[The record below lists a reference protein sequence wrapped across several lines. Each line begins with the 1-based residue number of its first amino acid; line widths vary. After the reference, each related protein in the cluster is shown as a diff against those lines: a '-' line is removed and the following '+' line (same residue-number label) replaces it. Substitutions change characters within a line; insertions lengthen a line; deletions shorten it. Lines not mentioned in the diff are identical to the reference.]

1 MPNWVK
7 NKVRAVNKEDTAKL
21 IAMLV
26 KDGPHGKM
34 TNFNNI
40 IQMPDELR
48 NTTDGCYPGCD
59 EIFKRNMEKY
69 GYRSWYD
76 FSYANW
82 GTKWDNNS
90 VEIDGDV
97 IEFETAWSAPEGI
110 YRKIAETIPIVVAYA
125 DEDIGYNYGIK
136 SYDGDCESDIE
147 IDGED
152 RAIANAIWGYT
163 YDPDDEYADADDY
176 DDEVQSEVD
185 DIIYNR

>member
-26 KDGPHGKM
+26 KDSRCSKV
-34 TNFNNI
+34 TNFNGI
-40 IQMPDELR
+40 IPMPDELR
-48 NTTDGCYPGCD
+48 NTVDGTSP
-59 EIFKRNMEKY
+59 EHQKKMAENKAKY

-76 FSYANW
+76 FACHNW
-82 GTKWDNNS
+82 GTKWDGNIVTIN
-90 VEIDGDV
+90 GDV
-97 IEFETAWSAPEGI
+97 IEFETAWDYPEGI
-110 YRKIAETIPIVVAYA
+110 YRKISETIPIIVEYA
-125 DEDIGYNYGIK
+125 DENIGFNYGIK
-136 SYDGDCESDIE
+136 EYHEDGESDIE
-147 IDGED
+147 IAGED

-163 YDPDDEYADADDY
+163 YDPDDGYANADDY